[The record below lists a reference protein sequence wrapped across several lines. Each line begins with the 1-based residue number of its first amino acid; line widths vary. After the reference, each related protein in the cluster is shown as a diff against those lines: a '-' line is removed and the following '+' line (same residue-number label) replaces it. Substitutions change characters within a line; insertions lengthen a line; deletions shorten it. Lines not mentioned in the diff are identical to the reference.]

1 MSPELMEQTS
11 RQLSECARLSA
22 VLDEQ
27 MQAIRDII
35 EKEED
40 SSEKS
45 DSPKKPSDRLSR
57 PILSALEN
65 YATKAE

>member
-1 MSPELMEQTS
+1 MEQTS
-11 RQLSECARLSA
+11 YQLSECARLSA
-22 VLDEQ
+22 VRDEQ

-45 DSPKKPSDRLSR
+45 DSPKKPSDLLSR

-65 YATKAE
+65 YAPKAE

>member
-1 MSPELMEQTS
+1 MEQTS
-11 RQLSECARLSA
+11 YQLSECARLSA

-40 SSEKS
+40 SSEKATALKAFR
-45 DSPKKPSDRLSR
+45 PTFPSDLKCAGKLC
-57 PILSALEN
+57 P
-65 YATKAE
+65 

>member
-1 MSPELMEQTS
+1 MG
-11 RQLSECARLSA
+11 SEMCIRDSLSA

-45 DSPKKPSDRLSR
+45 DSPKKPSDLLSR

-65 YATKAE
+65 YAPKTE